1 MARRGTKAPGQASAA
16 RLAHYRKLILEFERA
31 TRVGSGEPLG
41 VAEFC
46 ATSGISRRTLL
57 RAVQAVHGVSV
68 HRHLQAMRLVQARTM
83 LLWLNAETVT
93 VAQIANRC
101 SFHQLGRFSVL
112 YRKTIGESPSQTLN
126 QSRARKRQKV

>member
-16 RLAHYRKLILEFERA
+16 RLARHRKLIFEFERA
-31 TRVGSGEPLG
+31 TCVRSAKPLG

-68 HRHLQAMRLVQARTM
+68 HRHLQAMRLAQARTM
-83 LLWLNAETVT
+83 LSSVNAETVT
-93 VAQIANRC
+93 VAQIATRC
-101 SFHQLGRFSVL
+101 RFDQLGRFSVL
-112 YRKTIGESPSQTLN
+112 IPEDIR
-126 QSRARKRQKV
+126 

>member
-1 MARRGTKAPGQASAA
+1 LAR
-16 RLAHYRKLILEFERA
+16 YRKLIREFERA

-83 LLWLNAETVT
+83 LLWMNAETVT

-112 YRKTIGESPSQTLN
+112 YRKTFGESPSQTLN
-126 QSRARKRQKV
+126 QSRARKRQRV